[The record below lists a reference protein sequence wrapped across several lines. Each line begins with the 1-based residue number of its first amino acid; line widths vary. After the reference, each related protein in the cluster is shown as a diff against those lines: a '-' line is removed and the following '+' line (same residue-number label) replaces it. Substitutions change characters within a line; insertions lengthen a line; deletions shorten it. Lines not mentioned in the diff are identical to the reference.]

1 MSGTSTRK
9 AKLRDLRS
17 VSMAMMRAA
26 QANRL
31 AANTENENEFSAPPS
46 DRSKSSRGP
55 VRAQQRRMPK
65 SAPKTTDGTPTRPA
79 KEAVRTGMVMKAN
92 SSLSTRSAEHL
103 FRQSSSRKG
112 SARHKRAPTGANTE
126 LTMSVSANA
135 SALTTMERAVH
146 RAMVGRSH
154 TLKETPKLMSSTA
167 EPTPLA
173 RPAAANSTAAKGPA
187 DITFPAMHSR
197 VAPATKKAATR
208 RLRRMC
214 VGVSNSVRA
223 CFRNTAYSSKATAW
237 KMPEVAESSNCME
250 SASGK
255 RMYCPLN
262 MKR

>member
-31 AANTENENEFSAPPS
+31 AAKVENANVFSALPS
-46 DRSKSSRGP
+46 DRSTSSSGP
-55 VRAQQRRMPK
+55 VSAQQRRMPK
-65 SAPKTTDGTPTRPA
+65 STPKMIEGTPKRAA
-79 KEAVRTGMVMKAN
+79 KEAVRTGIVRKAN

-103 FRQSSSRKG
+103 FRQSSSAKG
-112 SARHKRAPTGANTE
+112 NTRQRRAPTGATTE
-126 LTMSVSANA
+126 LTISVKANTR
-135 SALTTMERAVH
+135 ALTTMESAVH
-146 RAMVGRSH
+146 RAIVGRSH
-154 TLKETPKLMSSTA
+154 TLKETPKLMSSIA

-173 RPAAANSTAAKGPA
+173 MPAATKRSAAKGPVGTA
-187 DITFPAMHSR
+187 FPAMHKS
-197 VAPATKKAATR
+197 VAQATR
-208 RLRRMC
+208 PAAITRLRRMC
-214 VGVSNSVRA
+214 SGVSKSWRA